1 MKKILR
7 KMKKSLKKFGSL
19 IFLLFSINRNLNF
32 NYIMNTNTLN
42 KHLENRATK
51 DITEMVKEITS
62 IINKYDEKYYQTN
75 NSWFKLQVSR
85 IVDSKRQILFE
96 DDIIKK
102 NDIEHIIRYMFK
114 DRYFKQILKARTE
127 DLLNKVEL
135 LD

>member
-1 MKKILR
+1 
-7 KMKKSLKKFGSL
+7 
-19 IFLLFSINRNLNF
+19 
-32 NYIMNTNTLN
+32 MNTNTLN

-127 DLLNKVEL
+127 DL
-135 LD
+135 